1 VSRTVLTIN
10 SSSRHDRKET
20 SMRKTT
26 SLASLFAAILVAS
39 SSACATGRGATAAAA
54 SSPNAPETAAQG
66 SKGVTPASF
75 IRVEGAD
82 LNARLEAAARRARA
96 DNAQRPYWT
105 AYSFD
110 VRPGVARAPDGGEF
124 HGSMNGFGGIY
135 VFSGTNAAGMTVE
148 TRNLAVFLLRS
159 PASNAFTRMEVY
171 NLDRAREYG
180 GYPVYFTGRA
190 SNEESINFLRGLAEG
205 PPTPSANRDGMLN
218 ERAALAVSL
227 HDDPRVAGI
236 LKDFVRSSKN
246 RQLRATSVFWLGA
259 IGGETQFLSDI
270 VLNGAEDRDLR
281 RSAAHA
287 VGESRDRAALTAL
300 QSLYEKLTER
310 ELRQAVAH
318 AAANNDD
325 KDAALAFLLR
335 VAKTDADAEVR
346 KAAVHGIGEA
356 GGERAID
363 ELSKIYSTDQ
373 NLDLKRTVLHS
384 LSEINSPR
392 AADKI
397 TAVARDANEN
407 LELRRTAI
415 HILGEERESDATVNE
430 LIRLYDTDRNREIR
444 LTVLHALSE
453 TKGQRAEDKLFEVAR
468 AGDDPQLRSMAIHI
482 LGERADRRSLS
493 LLSDTLNANDADTQV
508 QIQALHAIS
517 ERPADEAVPLL
528 LKAAKSHPNA
538 QVRRAAIHWLGESG
552 DPRALEFFHQVLTE
566 KPDEKE

>member
-1 VSRTVLTIN
+1 
-10 SSSRHDRKET
+10 
-20 SMRKTT
+20 MRKTT
-26 SLASLFAAILVAS
+26 SLISLFAAILVAS
-39 SSACATGRGATAAAA
+39 STACATGRGATAAA
-54 SSPNAPETAAQG
+54 SSSNTTETAAQNQ
-66 SKGVTPASF
+66 KGVTPASF
-75 IRVEGAD
+75 IRVDGPD
-82 LNARLEAAARRARA
+82 LNARLDAAARRARA

-110 VRPGVARAPDGGEF
+110 VRPGVAVDPSGGEF

-159 PASNAFTRMEVY
+159 PASGAITRMEVY
-171 NLDRAREYG
+171 NLDRVREYG

-190 SNEESINFLRGLAEG
+190 SNEESLNFLRGIAEG
-205 PPTPSANRDGMLN
+205 PPTASANHDGMLN
-218 ERAALAVSL
+218 ERAALAISL

-236 LKDFVRSSKN
+236 LKDFVRTSKN
-246 RQLRATSVFWLGA
+246 RQVRASSVYWLGA

-270 VLNGAEDRDLR
+270 VRNTSEDRDLR
-281 RSAAHA
+281 RAAAHA
-287 VGESRDRAALTAL
+287 IGESRDRAALSTL

-310 ELRQAVAH
+310 ELRQAIAH
-318 AAANNDD
+318 AAANNED

-335 VAKTDADAEVR
+335 VAKNDPDAEVR
-346 KAAVHGIGEA
+346 KAAVHGIGET

-373 NLDLKRTVLHS
+373 NLDLRRTVLHS
-384 LSEINSPR
+384 LSEIDSPR

-415 HILGEERESDATVNE
+415 HILGEERESDATVAE
-430 LIRLYDTDRNREIR
+430 LIRLYDADRNREIR

-468 AGDDPQLRSMAIHI
+468 GGDDPALRSMAIHI
-482 LGERADRRSLS
+482 LGERADQRSLA
-493 LLSDTLNANDADTQV
+493 LLSDTLNANDAETQV

-528 LKAAKSHPNA
+528 LKAAKSHPNP

-566 KPDEKE
+566 KPEEMKEQ

>member
-1 VSRTVLTIN
+1 
-10 SSSRHDRKET
+10 
-20 SMRKTT
+20 MRKPT
-26 SLASLFAAILVAS
+26 SLVSLFAAILVAS
-39 SSACATGRGATAAAA
+39 SSACATGRVATAAASSAANDA
-54 SSPNAPETAAQG
+54 SAQNQ
-66 SKGVTPASF
+66 KGVTPASF
-75 IRVEGAD
+75 IRVDGAD
-82 LNARLEAAARRARA
+82 LNARLEAAARRARS

-110 VRPGVARAPDGGEF
+110 ERPGVAVDPEGGEF

-135 VFSGTNAAGMTVE
+135 VFTGTNAAGVTVE

-159 PASNAFTRMEVY
+159 PASNAITRMEVY
-171 NLDRAREYG
+171 NLDRSREYG

-190 SNEESINFLRGLAEG
+190 SNDESLNFLRGIAEG
-205 PPTPSANRDGMLN
+205 PPAASANHDGMLN

-236 LKDFVRSSKN
+236 LKDFVRTSKN
-246 RQLRATSVFWLGA
+246 RQLRATSVYWLGA
-259 IGGETQFLSDI
+259 IGGETQFLSDL

-287 VGESRDRAALTAL
+287 IGEGRDRAALATL
-300 QSLYEKLTER
+300 QALYERLTER
-310 ELRQAVAH
+310 ELRQAIVH
-318 AAANNDD
+318 AAANNQD
-325 KDAALAFLLR
+325 KEAALAFLLR
-335 VAKTDADAEVR
+335 AARTDADAEVR
-346 KAAVHGIGEA
+346 KAAVHGIGET
-356 GGERAID
+356 GGERAVD

-373 NLDLKRTVLHS
+373 NLDIRRTVLHS
-384 LSEINSPR
+384 LSEIDSPR
-392 AADKI
+392 AAEKI
-397 TAVARDANEN
+397 SAVARDANEN
-407 LELRRTAI
+407 TELRRAAI
-415 HILGEERESDATVNE
+415 HILGERESDAAVGE
-430 LIRLYDTDRNREIR
+430 LIKLYDTDRNREIR

-453 TKGQRAEDKLFEVAR
+453 TKGRRAEDKLFEVAR

-482 LGERADRRSLS
+482 LGERADRRSLA
-493 LLSDTLNANDADTQV
+493 LLSDTLDARDADTQV

-528 LKAAKSHPNA
+528 LKAAKSHPNP